1 MLLGAVAMLWA
12 AGGFTALPSA
22 VAEERGFLSAVPC
35 AEAGIGVSQA
45 DCLHT
50 VRATVRGTVIQHSGR
65 EDTYRLELS
74 GPVPA
79 SGALDMGSAGPLLK
93 RLHPG
98 DQVSVTVWRHYAT
111 AVSLGG
117 VTQET
122 NENPV
127 GDPDIDTALA
137 LGALACGAYL
147 VWAGGFALLGARGTA
162 ERGLPAWLVPLGKAT
177 VGAALVAWLACLVGV
192 GWGGP
197 VAVVVAWLV
206 MLPVVG
212 WIAAVRNR
220 HAWRR

>member
-1 MLLGAVAMLWA
+1 M
-12 AGGFTALPSA
+12 
-22 VAEERGFLSAVPC
+22 
-35 AEAGIGVSQA
+35 
-45 DCLHT
+45 
-50 VRATVRGTVIQHSGR
+50 
-65 EDTYRLELS
+65 
-74 GPVPA
+74 
-79 SGALDMGSAGPLLK
+79 
-93 RLHPG
+93 
-98 DQVSVTVWRHYAT
+98 SVTVWRHYAT